1 MLSKKTMILPMLTTF
16 EWQSLYSKLFA
27 EDCRD
32 YMILLLL
39 FIYKYREGKITK
51 LLRIVANISSQNSG
65 LQWSETFF

>member
-51 LLRIVANISSQNSG
+51 LLRIVASISSQNSG
-65 LQWSETFF
+65 LQWSETVF

>member
-1 MLSKKTMILPMLTTF
+1 MLSKKTMILPMLNTF
-16 EWQSLYSKLFA
+16 EWQSLESKLFA

-51 LLRIVANISSQNSG
+51 LLRIVASISSQNSG
-65 LQWSETFF
+65 LQWSETVF